1 MKTTKKLKRK
11 NSVSEPIPTFKKRG
25 EIPVDEYGVLFL
37 PPILWG
43 RVMGEVRKREESK
56 IWKKLRKLFGGE

>member
-1 MKTTKKLKRK
+1 
-11 NSVSEPIPTFKKRG
+11 VSEPIPTFKKRG